1 MSDDFLADVR
11 FHRYGRSGGDPG
23 LGDRE
28 HSLCGRRRAA
38 PLAPVSFTRDC
49 CLWQQQELSADRAPR
64 RCTRRVGADILS
76 LILHVTEFLPPPA
89 ISEMEWTRDGSLQ
102 TTGGP
107 DAGHVCCVCAVAQL
121 CLTL

>member
-1 MSDDFLADVR
+1 MSTPCVAEGEQLLWPLCLSRVTVACGSSSSFLLD
-11 FHRYGRSGGDPG
+11 
-23 LGDRE
+23 
-28 HSLCGRRRAA
+28 
-38 PLAPVSFTRDC
+38 
-49 CLWQQQELSADRAPR
+49 ADRAPR